1 MRIAIIVGAN
11 NISINVAKT
20 LMDKYEIVIVD
31 SNDEACSRAFK
42 ALKSSALVYRGDP
55 GSEDVLSEVGIDK
68 AELFLALSDDDELNH
83 RACSIAVGKGVPI
96 IIARVNNKSNE
107 DLFRELNITSMIN
120 VEDLVTSAIEA
131 ILTKRVAE
139 SIFTDPSTNLSF
151 VIIRV
156 DEKSQIIGK
165 QISYIVDNYEVA
177 VPYVITSG
185 RTIKPSGDYV
195 VEGNDELV
203 IVGPSASINKLIKE
217 LSTE

>member
-1 MRIAIIVGAN
+1 MRIAIIIGAN
-11 NISINVAKT
+11 NIGINVAKT
-20 LMDKYEIVIVD
+20 LMDKYETVIVD

-107 DLFRELNITSMIN
+107 DLFKELNITSIIN
-120 VEDLVTSAIEA
+120 VEDLVINTIESM
-131 ILTKRVAE
+131 LTRKVAK
-139 SIFTDPSTNLSF
+139 SMFTDPLTNLSF
-151 VIIRV
+151 VIIRIN
-156 DEKSQIIGK
+156 ENSQIIGK
-165 QISYIVDNYEVA
+165 QISYVINNYEVA

-185 RTIKPSGDYV
+185 RIIKPGDDYV
-195 VEGNDELV
+195 IEGNDELV
-203 IVGPSASINKLIKE
+203 IVGPSASINKLISE
-217 LSTE
+217 LLTE